1 MPRGRLP
8 SDLEHPLSAFA
19 FLSSIPTLAAQN
31 RCVTYAIT
39 LDLLYDHNQTITL
52 LCVWD
57 AIPYIQ
63 GFRDLLLI
71 SSDCLTVLLPS
82 LFIILYFSL
91 LSCLAPS
98 KRGRARMERK
108 RTTMGEAAQIRCKS
122 ALPPPVYIPPIATL
136 LLNNHSS
143 SINRRKSTVPNKILT
158 FEALWANYS
167 LEGIAFSDEWC

>member
-1 MPRGRLP
+1 MVRRSKFVNPYKYKL
-8 SDLEHPLSAFA
+8 SQTEPLWDRVS
-19 FLSSIPTLAAQN
+19 
-31 RCVTYAIT
+31 
-39 LDLLYDHNQTITL
+39 H
-52 LCVWD
+52 WD

-136 LLNNHSS
+136 RFPLCAPKLQFQCATHAATEPK
-143 SINRRKSTVPNKILT
+143 INV
-158 FEALWANYS
+158 
-167 LEGIAFSDEWC
+167 

>member
-1 MPRGRLP
+1 MP
-8 SDLEHPLSAFA
+8 PLSTRDKILKKDFSRGYCL
-19 FLSSIPTLAAQN
+19 LSAYLQFGVMKNCSFVRNKHEWPSYIWCASHHPNVGLATQMKGDSFGQN
-31 RCVTYAIT
+31 SWRHPSNPLNRI
-39 LDLLYDHNQTITL
+39 
-52 LCVWD
+52 WD

-122 ALPPPVYIPPIATL
+122 ALPPPVYIPPFAML
-136 LLNNHSS
+136 LM
-143 SINRRKSTVPNKILT
+143 K
-158 FEALWANYS
+158 
-167 LEGIAFSDEWC
+167 

>member
-1 MPRGRLP
+1 MCLVG
-8 SDLEHPLSAFA
+8 F
-19 FLSSIPTLAAQN
+19 
-31 RCVTYAIT
+31 
-39 LDLLYDHNQTITL
+39 
-52 LCVWD
+52 WD

-122 ALPPPVYIPPIATL
+122 ALPPQVYIPPIATL
-136 LLNNHSS
+136 WWQLPVCPPQWHCLTKIKTKAIWGGCPLLA
-143 SINRRKSTVPNKILT
+143 STQMRVIRCYPP
-158 FEALWANYS
+158 AR
-167 LEGIAFSDEWC
+167 SDPC